1 MFTSNI
7 FTCQCLQTEASQL
20 RLMSGSDVSTCRI
33 LDGVSTQTWSPGAG
47 AALPVAIEVL
57 RRGPISRAEIARR
70 LGLSHA
76 SLSRL
81 CAPLLDRGIIHDVG
95 EHSDGKVGRPSRL
108 LDVDAASHR
117 FLGLKVRESEV
128 IGAITD
134 LRGDVLA
141 TRTLEIV
148 DRAPA
153 AVLERIVAIH
163 DELGREHPIAG
174 IGIGIG
180 GSTVGRRIVR
190 LARFLGWE
198 DVPLADLVEAAT
210 GAPTLVE
217 NDVVA
222 LCEYEDWFGFARND
236 DRFAVVTLGI
246 AMGFGLVVDGH
257 PIVDEDYGLGLVGH
271 WPMDPHGPLCALGHR
286 GCAAALLDAD
296 AIVRYA
302 GEAHGRPVGYDEVLA
317 LAEAGDPAARR
328 ILGDAARGLGILL
341 AAVCNLALPERIV
354 IAGEGVGIARWGA
367 EPMLASLRA
376 HRDARAHTPPI
387 DFAAGDNVEWS
398 RGAAVLAI
406 QAFVRGDT
414 ATETA

>member
-1 MFTSNI
+1 
-7 FTCQCLQTEASQL
+7 
-20 RLMSGSDVSTCRI
+20 MSDPDISACPI
-33 LDGVSTQTWSPGAG
+33 LDDVSTQTWSPGAG
-47 AALPVAIEVL
+47 AALPAAIEVL
-57 RRGPISRAEIARR
+57 RRGPISRADIARR

-108 LDVDAASHR
+108 LDVDAASHY

-128 IGAITD
+128 VGAITD
-134 LRGDVLA
+134 LRGDVVS
-141 TRTLEIV
+141 TRTIGFD
-148 DRAPA
+148 DRSPD
-153 AVLERIVAIH
+153 AVLDRIVALH
-163 DELGREHPIAG
+163 DALGEEHPIAG

-180 GSTVGRRIVR
+180 ARTAHRRIVR
-190 LARFLGWE
+190 HARFLGWE
-198 DVPLADLVEAAT
+198 DVPLAKLVETAT
-210 GAPTLVE
+210 GVPALVE

-222 LCEYEDWFGFARND
+222 LCEYEDWFGFASAD

-246 AMGFGLVVDGH
+246 ATGFGLVVDGH
-257 PIVDEDYGLGLVGH
+257 PIVNEDYGIGLVGH
-271 WPMDPHGPLCALGHR
+271 WPMDPSGPLCALGHR

-296 AIVRYA
+296 AITRYA
-302 GEAHGRPVGYDEVLA
+302 GEAHGRPVGYEEVLA
-317 LAEAGDPAARR
+317 LAEAGDPAATR

-406 QAFVRGDT
+406 QAFVRGDAATKT
-414 ATETA
+414 A